1 MFTIHEARR
10 IITMDPA
17 QPTATALALQGSEI
31 VYVGDDAGVA
41 PFVGPRT
48 RVVSGGNLTVLPGL
62 TDAHA
67 HLSGL
72 GLSLSKL
79 ELRGELSAALIIAK
93 VQQAAQ
99 RYGFVIR
106 PEITN
111 SVPGDLGGYAPLNV
125 ARIQGIHSGPLY
137 HTSGDVLES
146 ISTPGLEKAARFY
159 AYLIEHA
166 MTMPKGDI
174 NP

>member
-1 MFTIHEARR
+1 MSERTSIVPVGKV
-10 IITMDPA
+10 PA
-17 QPTATALALQGSEI
+17 L
-31 VYVGDDAGVA
+31 GDV
-41 PFVGPRT
+41 PEKM
-48 RVVSGGNLTVLPGL
+48 
-62 TDAHA
+62 HA
-67 HLSGL
+67 
-72 GLSLSKL
+72 
-79 ELRGELSAALIIAK
+79 
-93 VQQAAQ
+93 
-99 RYGFVIR
+99 FVIR